1 MTLDSL
7 DFSLKR
13 RNVFMY
19 FGRFWK
25 LEGFR
30 VFCFR
35 TGLRLSEALERE
47 AQPEPLQSGVRGTGA
62 AATALGAR
70 NAAEAEEDAHRK
82 AGRKLKKRRALGVFE
97 DSSSTRCALR
107 PSDAQETKKSGG
119 SGVARRCVS
128 QPPASSQRAAAAP
141 SCRSP
146 PLPRQRG
153 GSEQSDAG
161 RARVSVFSRQSRIKL
176 KHL

>member
-1 MTLDSL
+1 M
-7 DFSLKR
+7 
-13 RNVFMY
+13 
-19 FGRFWK
+19 
-25 LEGFR
+25 
-30 VFCFR
+30 
-35 TGLRLSEALERE
+35 
-47 AQPEPLQSGVRGTGA
+47 
-62 AATALGAR
+62 
-70 NAAEAEEDAHRK
+70 
-82 AGRKLKKRRALGVFE
+82 
-97 DSSSTRCALR
+97 SSSTRCALR

-153 GSEQSDAG
+153 GSGQSDAG
-161 RARVSVFSRQSRIKL
+161 RARVFVFSRQSRIKL

>member
-1 MTLDSL
+1 MFPDVS
-7 DFSLKR
+7 KP
-13 RNVFMY
+13 
-19 FGRFWK
+19 
-25 LEGFR
+25 
-30 VFCFR
+30 
-35 TGLRLSEALERE
+35 LRLSEALERE
-47 AQPEPLQSGVRGTGA
+47 AQPEPLQSGVRGAGA
-62 AATALGAR
+62 SATALGTR

-153 GSEQSDAG
+153 GSGQSDAG